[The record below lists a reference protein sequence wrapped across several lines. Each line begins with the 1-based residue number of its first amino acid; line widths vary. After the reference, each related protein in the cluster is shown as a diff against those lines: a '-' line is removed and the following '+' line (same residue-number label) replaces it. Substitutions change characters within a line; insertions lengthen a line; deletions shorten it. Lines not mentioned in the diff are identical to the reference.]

1 MKLSQMP
8 SLSQQKKLQMAQR
21 FFKRDKMPKVANR
34 DIIPSL
40 STTLVRKE
48 LQNQKIGIFL
58 TLLAADLSWVPV
70 LTTYLYRKKQVS

>member
-1 MKLSQMP
+1 MP
-8 SLSQQKKLQMAQR
+8 SVIIAGQMEMAQT
-21 FFKRDKMPKVANR
+21 FFKRQPKVANR

-48 LQNQKIGIFL
+48 LQNQKIGISL